1 MRRLMFWS
9 ALVALT
15 ACMVGT
21 SAFARAA
28 GCAGV
33 APQPTTL
40 AGARSFTYA
49 HPGDRDLR
57 IHLFLPA
64 DARASHPAIL
74 FFFGG
79 GWRNGGVDAFQDQ
92 AKAFAAHGFAAALA
106 DYRVAC
112 RDGTTAVQS
121 LEDAKAAYAWLRADS
136 ARLGVDAHRIIL
148 SGGSSGGHLALA
160 TAMQAPRDRKPA
172 ALILFNP
179 AVDLVAVA
187 PFIGL
192 SPAQA
197 APISPSALPVQDLP
211 PTLIFH
217 GQSDH
222 TVPIATVRTFCAR
235 MTTAGLACELYE
247 YQGQDHGFFHSKAI
261 DPFIN
266 ASPYDDTLGRALA
279 FADRL
284 GLTPAKP

>member
-1 MRRLMFWS
+1 M
-9 ALVALT
+9 
-15 ACMVGT
+15 
-21 SAFARAA
+21 
-28 GCAGV
+28 
-33 APQPTTL
+33 TL
-40 AGARSFTYA
+40 DGARSFIYA
-49 HPGDRDLR
+49 HPGSRDLR
-57 IHLFLPA
+57 IHVFMPA
-64 DARASHPAIL
+64 DGRATHPAIL

-79 GWRNGGVDAFQDQ
+79 GWRNGSVDAFEDQ
-92 AKAFAAHGFAAALA
+92 AKAFAAHGFIAALA

-121 LEDAKAAYAWLRADS
+121 LEDGRTAYAWLRADG
-136 ARLGVDAHRIIL
+136 ARLGVDAHRMIL

-160 TAMQAPRDRKPA
+160 TAMQAPMDQKPA

-192 SPAQA
+192 TPAQA
-197 APISPSALPVQDLP
+197 APISPSALSVQGLP

-235 MTTAGLACELYE
+235 MTTAGLACELQE
-247 YQGQDHGFFHSKAI
+247 YQGQDHGFFHSKTI
-261 DPFIN
+261 DPVIN

-279 FADRL
+279 FAGHL
-284 GLTPAKP
+284 GLTPARP